1 MTKIN
6 ESFEVNDL
14 KLVLSPKIHVDE
26 YSSKI
31 GKDSDIIVV
40 SFLVHDKQAAMDLI
54 NFIEVGY
61 DFVLDADLSASEIEP
76 GSYLVFVELMRR
88 LKCVNQIFKIIDD
101 LRGASGF
108 KKSDWKFRYINDDEY
123 YPVTFDNFKK
133 MVPLSPKSYKDN
145 IAGPI
150 EEMLSLSGIPIVES
164 IPVTDSELKAL
175 QHAAGIA

>member
-1 MTKIN
+1 M
-6 ESFEVNDL
+6 
-14 KLVLSPKIHVDE
+14 LSV
-26 YSSKI
+26 
-31 GKDSDIIVV
+31 
-40 SFLVHDKQAAMDLI
+40 DLI
-54 NFIEVGY
+54 TIIFIPY
-61 DFVLDADLSASEIEP
+61 RPKQNSPIVLKSFNICD
-76 GSYLVFVELMRR
+76 
-88 LKCVNQIFKIIDD
+88 KIIDD